1 MCQQSGNTHYDKC
14 RNVLN
19 NMYKMLCQA
28 RDLEKSKLLKNT
40 KNPSLLNA
48 APKRDDLQYLAKS
61 DQLKRQE
68 IEKSSLYIG
77 YYLMYV
83 I

>member
-48 APKRDDLQYLAKS
+48 APKRDDL
-61 DQLKRQE
+61 
-68 IEKSSLYIG
+68 
-77 YYLMYV
+77 
-83 I
+83 